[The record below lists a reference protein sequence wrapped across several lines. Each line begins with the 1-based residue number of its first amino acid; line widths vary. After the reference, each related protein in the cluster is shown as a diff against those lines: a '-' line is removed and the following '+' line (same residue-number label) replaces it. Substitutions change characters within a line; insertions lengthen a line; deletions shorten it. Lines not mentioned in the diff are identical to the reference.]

1 MAGLTFQD
9 TFFVSQLRPIEN
21 LLALIF
27 HELVHVVQYEILG
40 VDEFVKQ
47 YVHGLAD
54 SGYDYFKIPAEI
66 VAYDLQ
72 ARFEAHQLAGVDVM
86 EEIRQR
92 LPH

>member
-40 VDEFVKQ
+40 VDELVKQ

-54 SGYDYFKIPAEI
+54 GGYDYFKIPAEI